1 MRVLDEEA
9 DGDAGAVLRVVGGV
23 VGAVG
28 GVEVGDASVGV
39 DLVGDVVGD
48 GLVFDLFEG
57 DDVGSVEDVADGER
71 DLLET
76 AGVGG
81 LGDVDGL
88 GDEGLA
94 GGEDG
99 CAGAAVEA
107 VDTGGD
113 VVEVVGAVGV
123 VEALDV
129 EGGDGELGWR
139 LARVRAGRSCRRVTW
154 VRS

>member
-1 MRVLDEEA
+1 MP
-9 DGDAGAVLRVVGGV
+9 
-23 VGAVG
+23 
-28 GVEVGDASVGV
+28 ASVLIWLAMSLAT
-39 DLVGDVVGD
+39 D
-48 GLVFDLFEG
+48 LVFDLFEG
-57 DDVGSVEDVADGER
+57 DDVGGVEDVADGEG
-71 DLLET
+71 DLLEA

-88 GDEGLA
+88 GDEGLS

-107 VDTGGD
+107 VDAGRD
-113 VVEVVGAVGV
+113 VVEVVGAAGV

-139 LARVRAGRSCRRVTW
+139 RGKGTGWTVMPAVTW